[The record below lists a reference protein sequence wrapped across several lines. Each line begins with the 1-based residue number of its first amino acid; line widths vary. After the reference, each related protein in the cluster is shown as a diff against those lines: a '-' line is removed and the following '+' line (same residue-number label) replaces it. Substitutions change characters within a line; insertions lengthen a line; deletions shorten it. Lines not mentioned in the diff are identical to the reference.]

1 MTLTS
6 KRIELEAARWLV
18 RHRAGPLTERDKTEF
33 EAWLATS
40 PRHLGA
46 YTRARAASAYI
57 DRFVMLAGGKSFAS
71 KNTADLRHP
80 SRRWLIA
87 ASAAALL
94 IASMAGWLA
103 RGKQGEAY
111 RTQVGELREVALS
124 DGSNLR
130 LNTDSQ
136 MIVHFDHARREVR
149 LERGETMFDVAKDV
163 TRPFIVEVAEVSVKA
178 IGTSFSIRRD
188 GGDVEVLV
196 TQGMVEVTRPGI
208 SDNSASRRIAARERL
223 IVTKAGASIETLPP
237 EKEERLL
244 AWRAGVVSF
253 DGEPLSDAIAE
264 INRYNRRHIILDD
277 PLLASRPIVGIFR
290 TTDVESFVSA
300 VAPAFGADV
309 QVQGDTIRLKRKPN
323 PAVSG
328 LL

>member
-1 MTLTS
+1 MKSTS

-18 RHRAGPLTERDKTEF
+18 RHRADHLTDPDRTEF
-33 EAWLATS
+33 EAWLAES
-40 PRHLGA
+40 PRHVGA

-57 DRFVMLAGGKSFAS
+57 DRFVALAGGKDIAPEDAAGLSHL
-71 KNTADLRHP
+71 N
-80 SRRWLIA
+80 RRWFIA
-87 ASAAALL
+87 ASAAALM
-94 IASMAGWLA
+94 IAGTAGWLERSHQA
-103 RGKQGEAY
+103 QSYG
-111 RTQVGELREVALS
+111 TNVGEQRQVTLS
-124 DGSNLR
+124 DGSSLL

-136 MIVHFDHARREVR
+136 MSVRFDRASREVR
-149 LERGETMFDVAKDV
+149 LERGETMFDVAKDLA
-163 TRPFIVEVAEVSVKA
+163 RPFIVEVSEVSVKA

-188 GGDVEVLV
+188 ARDVEVLV
-196 TQGMVEVTRPGI
+196 TQGIVEVTRPGV
-208 SDNSASRRIAARERL
+208 SDNSPSWRITDHERL
-223 IVTKAGASIETLPP
+223 VVSKASASVETLAPG
-237 EKEERLL
+237 KEERLL

-253 DGEPLSDAIAE
+253 DGEPLGDAIAE

-309 QVQGDTIRLKRKPN
+309 EVQGDTIRLKRKPN